1 MIVGVFYTIQNDT
14 YGIFSNAE
22 EMLIILKW
30 GKETRLKLEAHHD
43 GHLGELCKQERKT
56 KFSLII
62 WYVMC
67 CMLGTWAVSPYFAV
81 SWVVALGSNL
91 LIRLELKFKSDS

>member
-43 GHLGELCKQERKT
+43 GHLGKLRKHRKKDRIFT
-56 KFSLII
+56 NHLICNVLYARHVSSFSLF
-62 WYVMC
+62 C
-67 CMLGTWAVSPYFAV
+67 CKLSK
-81 SWVVALGSNL
+81 L
-91 LIRLELKFKSDS
+91 L